1 MNNSQRGSGHLFS
14 LMVIALIGWGA
25 YVTLYVPYEHRKSM
39 EAFRSQ
45 PPAVSP
51 AKVAIVDAYKA
62 KPTPAQLPRGLYSGT
77 VEQDGYPMS
86 ISFDFADD
94 QVITKKALI
103 KNYQF
108 AGSAAYQFDG
118 SVLTFNNV
126 KGDAVLFPGTG
137 EPIEVISASEI
148 HVPGPGTR
156 LVLKQQ

>member
-62 KPTPAQLPRGLYSGT
+62 KPTPAPLPQGLYRGT

-86 ISFDFADD
+86 ISFDFGVN
-94 QVITKKALI
+94 QVITKQAHI

-108 AGSAAYQFDG
+108 NGQANYRFEGA
-118 SVLTFNNV
+118 VLTFSNV
-126 KGDAVLFPGTG
+126 KGDAVLFAGTG
-137 EPIEVISASEI
+137 EPIEVISPTEI
-148 HVPGPGTR
+148 HVPGPGTT
-156 LVLKQQ
+156 LVLKQE